1 MASTIAVSD
10 RKASPS
16 LGLEKVRLSGW
27 EALADVR
34 LWFQNRCVGRVSL
47 VERGL
52 EKIRLSGRECSC
64 WRPSGDRGSP
74 SRTGLDR
81 RVKVRWSEGLAVN
94 RQRGW
99 VGLAGRR
106 IEKESLSFREAL
118 ADVRLWF
125 QNRRVGTGKPRRA
138 GGLKR

>member
-1 MASTIAVSD
+1 M
-10 RKASPS
+10 
-16 LGLEKVRLSGW
+16 SGW

-34 LWFQNRCVGRVSL
+34 LWLKNRRVGRVSL

-52 EKIRLSGRECSC
+52 EKIRLSGRECSRR
-64 WRPSGDRGSP
+64 RPSGDRGSP
-74 SRTGLDR
+74 SGIGLDR
-81 RVKVRWSEGLAVN
+81 KAKFKGSEGLAVN

-106 IEKESLSFREAL
+106 MEKESLSVPEAL

-125 QNRRVGTGKPRRA
+125 QNCRVGRVSLVEQEV
-138 GGLKR
+138 LKS

>member
-1 MASTIAVSD
+1 MPQ
-10 RKASPS
+10 PS

-34 LWFQNRCVGRVSL
+34 LWFQNRHVRRVSR

-52 EKIRLSGRECSC
+52 EKIKLSGRECSRR
-64 WRPSGDRGSP
+64 RPSGDRGSP

-81 RVKVRWSEGLAVN
+81 RVKFRGSEGLTVN

-106 IEKESLSFREAL
+106 MEKESLSVREAL
-118 ADVRLWF
+118 ADVQLWF
-125 QNRRVGTGKPRRA
+125 QNRRVGWVS
-138 GGLKR
+138 LVEQEV

>member
-81 RVKVRWSEGLAVN
+81 RVNVRWSEGLAVN

-99 VGLAGRR
+99 VGLAG
-106 IEKESLSFREAL
+106 LSVWEAL

-125 QNRRVGTGKPRRA
+125 QNRRVGRVS
-138 GGLKR
+138 LVEQEV